1 MLTGDLRA
9 MTKATT
15 SVVCDAGPIIHLDEL
30 GSLYLMRDFE
40 RVVVPEGVYQEVLR
54 HRPGALIGSEIKWSR
69 IKSKTTVE
77 ESLRIMCQMFSL
89 DVGETE
95 ALAILNE
102 EPDCIFLT
110 DDAAARVV
118 ATRLG
123 FKVHGTIGVL
133 IRAIRRGFMKNQ
145 EVIDLLYSL
154 PSKSSLHIK
163 ATLLDEIISLVKAQD
178 K

>member
-1 MLTGDLRA
+1 
-9 MTKATT
+9 MTKSAT

-40 RVVVPEGVYQEVLR
+40 RILLPEGVHEEVSK
-54 HRPGALIGSEIKWSR
+54 HRPGALTGSEIKWIIIRPQSL
-69 IKSKTTVE
+69 VE
-77 ESLRIMCQMFSL
+77 EHLRIMCQMFSL

-95 ALAILNE
+95 ALVILNG

-118 ATRLG
+118 AEKLG
-123 FKVHGTIGVL
+123 FQVHGTIGVL
-133 IRAIRRGFMKNQ
+133 IRALRRGFLEKQ
-145 EVIDLLYSL
+145 EVVDILHLL
-154 PSKSSLHIK
+154 PSISSLHIK
-163 ATLLDEIISLVKAQD
+163 ASLLEEIISLVKAQD